1 MKLSIAIAVL
11 LAGLTAAT
19 PKGNPRD
26 TKNAIYKNPKASVDD
41 RVADLLWRMTT
52 QEKVAQI
59 VQGDI
64 SNWMNFTDNTFNVSG
79 LVWNMENRAGQFY
92 VGPFPVDPQWLAAG
106 IKRGQDYLLHN
117 TTLGIP
123 ALVQSEGIHG
133 VLICESFEN

>member
-1 MKLSIAIAVL
+1 MKLSIAFTVL
-11 LAGLTAAT
+11 LASIASAS

-26 TKNAIYKNPKASVDD
+26 VKNALYKNPKASVED

-52 QEKVAQI
+52 EEKVAQI

-64 SNWMNFTDNTFNVSG
+64 SNWMNFTDNTVNQTG
-79 LVWNMENRAGQFY
+79 LAWNMENRAGQFY
-92 VGPFPVDPQWLAAG
+92 VGPFPVDPQWLAQG
-106 IKRGQDYLLHN
+106 IKLGQDYLVHN

-133 VLICESFEN
+133 VLFGELSV